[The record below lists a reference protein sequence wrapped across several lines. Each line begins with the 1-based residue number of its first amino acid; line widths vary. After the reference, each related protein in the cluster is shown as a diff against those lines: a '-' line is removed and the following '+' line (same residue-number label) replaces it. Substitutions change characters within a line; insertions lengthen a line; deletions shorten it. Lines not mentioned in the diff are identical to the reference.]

1 MRLYQLFCGV
11 LKDDGLRSFRFNIL
25 HTNDV
30 IMTNSFSNLIFAW
43 FSFTFESPKT
53 DQRYTSVYF
62 IAFLSFQSSI
72 DGNIPSVKYNMLNV
86 NVTINNFNLKCLSK
100 IIFRKTK
107 ISVLCETLTYYRN
120 QEAGN
125 MERILI
131 TFSDYI
137 DILLLS

>member
-1 MRLYQLFCGV
+1 
-11 LKDDGLRSFRFNIL
+11 
-25 HTNDV
+25 
-30 IMTNSFSNLIFAW
+30 
-43 FSFTFESPKT
+43 
-53 DQRYTSVYF
+53 
-62 IAFLSFQSSI
+62 
-72 DGNIPSVKYNMLNV
+72 LNV

-107 ISVLCETLTYYRN
+107 IFVLCEALTYYRN

-125 MERILI
+125 METILI